1 MIVVVIAVIVFVLYN
16 MDKEY
21 KQNIKRINEL
31 ENKLNEYY
39 KEREQRLK
47 ENNKQYE

>member
-47 ENNKQYE
+47 ENNK

>member
-1 MIVVVIAVIVFVLYN
+1 MIVVVIVVIVFVLYN

-47 ENNKQYE
+47 DKELIK

>member
-1 MIVVVIAVIVFVLYN
+1 MIVGVIAVIVFVLYN

-21 KQNIKRINEL
+21 KENKKKLNEL

-47 ENNKQYE
+47 DNDLIK

>member
-1 MIVVVIAVIVFVLYN
+1 MIVGVIAVIVFVLYN

-47 ENNKQYE
+47 DKELIK

>member
-1 MIVVVIAVIVFVLYN
+1 MIVVVIVVIAFVLYN

-47 ENNKQYE
+47 DNDLIK